1 MKSSSIHAL
10 QSLIVKSSFN
20 HFPVLTGEYR
30 ASIKALKEIKTMKL
44 KLTILCHTAQRTF
57 KHIHTTG
64 RLSTQQ
70 SSLLSEYAESYMK
83 NFITK
88 QDLCPGV
95 IINHA
100 EIHAE
105 LVSQEAVYLG
115 VSPYERQD

>member
-1 MKSSSIHAL
+1 
-10 QSLIVKSSFN
+10 
-20 HFPVLTGEYR
+20 
-30 ASIKALKEIKTMKL
+30 MKL

-88 QDLCPGV
+88 QELCYGEV
-95 IINHA
+95 ITHA